1 MAVYP
6 TSKVHRVSRRRLGRG
21 QYPPIAP
28 LALALTAAAE
38 TITFTSTV
46 PLVVSGI
53 VPVTLSV
60 GGPVLSQS
68 ITSPYVFTQTYTTSV
83 AAATYS
89 LAPNAPNVRTA
100 QGGVTVGE
108 SGTF

>member
-6 TSKVHRVSRRRLGRG
+6 TSKVHRTSRRKLGRG

-28 LALALTAAAE
+28 LSLALTSALDV
-38 TITFTSTV
+38 ITFTSTV

-53 VPVTLSV
+53 VPVTLST
-60 GGPVLSQS
+60 GGPVLSQA
-68 ITSPYVFTQTYTTSV
+68 IVSPYVFTQTYTSSV

-89 LAPNAPNVRTA
+89 LAANAPNVRTA

>member
-21 QYPPIAP
+21 QYPAIAP
-28 LALALTAAAE
+28 LSLTLTASGDVV
-38 TITFTSTV
+38 TFTSTV
-46 PLVVSGI
+46 PLVVSGQ
-53 VPVTLSV
+53 VPLTLGASVTYV
-60 GGPVLSQS
+60 SQS
-68 ITSPYVFTQTYTTSV
+68 IVSPYVFTQTYSASV
-83 AAATYS
+83 ATSTYV
-89 LAPNAPNVRTA
+89 LPPGAPNVRTS